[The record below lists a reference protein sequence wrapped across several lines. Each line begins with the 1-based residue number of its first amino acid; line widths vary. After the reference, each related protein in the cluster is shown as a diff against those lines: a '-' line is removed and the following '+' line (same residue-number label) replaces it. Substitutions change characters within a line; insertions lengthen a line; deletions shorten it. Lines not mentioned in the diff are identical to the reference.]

1 MLHLFFPESKHSF
14 RFELGVHTLRLVL
27 EGHHFFLNLVSDEF
41 SSHEVISSDVASMPQ
56 SFVQVDGIAKV
67 DEHFFTPLKPVRKK
81 DRILVASSINKH

>member
-41 SSHEVISSDVASMPQ
+41 ASHEVISSNIAS
-56 SFVQVDGIAKV
+56 VLHHVIQVDGIAKV
-67 DEHFFTPLKPVRKK
+67 NEYFFTPLKPGKK
-81 DRILVASSINKH
+81 N